1 MQMTEGDV
9 VIGRRRMSGGT
20 LFALEL
26 AAERRKL
33 HWRERIALWLGKHV
47 RRWEAIH
54 TQN

>member
-1 MQMTEGDV
+1 MPYSASEKYTGAKIIWEHPMEAT
-9 VIGRRRMSGGT
+9 I
-20 LFALEL
+20 

-33 HWRERIALWLGKHV
+33 HWRERVALWLGKNV